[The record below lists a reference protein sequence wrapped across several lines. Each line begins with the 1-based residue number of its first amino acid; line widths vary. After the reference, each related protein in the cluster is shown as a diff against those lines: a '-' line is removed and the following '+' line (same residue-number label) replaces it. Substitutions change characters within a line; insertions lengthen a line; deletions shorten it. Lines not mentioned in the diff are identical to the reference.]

1 MIISDEQARLAAEYL
16 KSSGSP
22 AAQHA
27 SHEVEPELMDRV
39 RDVLSAVPETRDD
52 RVLEAR
58 ERLTGGAP
66 DSHDVAAKLIN
77 RVMSDA
83 LR

>member
-16 KSSGSP
+16 KSGGLS
-22 AAQHA
+22 AAQHT

-58 ERLTGGAP
+58 ERLTDGAP
-66 DSHDVAAKLIN
+66 DSRDVAAKLIN